1 MLTLYDSSPS
11 SSGGAAKKVPQLKL
25 PGKNDRQ
32 SSMLRSRS
40 SRRISKYVGS
50 MAMGSARESR
60 SEIDSLGPAYS
71 VNSARGLQSGDE
83 GTSVVDPKRPPAAI
97 SNDRPKPTY
106 AEEAPQ
112 SGMEEM
118 RSLAN
123 KLGEACTLYRIPDCN
138 VRRFCVG
145 ILTMRGCD

>member
-1 MLTLYDSSPS
+1 MI
-11 SSGGAAKKVPQLKL
+11 KKVPQLKL

-83 GTSVVDPKRPPAAI
+83 GTSVVDPNA
-97 SNDRPKPTY
+97 
-106 AEEAPQ
+106 
-112 SGMEEM
+112 
-118 RSLAN
+118 
-123 KLGEACTLYRIPDCN
+123 YR
-138 VRRFCVG
+138 
-145 ILTMRGCD
+145 